1 VPAVVFLRCS
11 LVDVVDRLTTTP
23 PHAVGVSLV
32 GQTLVTV
39 GIAAAIA
46 ERSAFSRA
54 ENDRVCASAARLK
67 FEDDQRVP
75 FVCECGDARCL
86 GTVMLTLAVHAR
98 LRQESGRLV
107 VLPGHENAAEEQVT
121 EGRPDLGYVV
131 VQRPVDPAG

>member
-1 VPAVVFLRCS
+1 MPALVFLRCS
-11 LVDVVDRLTTTP
+11 LADVVDRLTTTP

-75 FVCECGDARCL
+75 FACECGMR
-86 GTVMLTLAVHAR
+86 
-98 LRQESGRLV
+98 V
-107 VLPGHENAAEEQVT
+107 VLA
-121 EGRPDLGYVV
+121 R
-131 VQRPVDPAG
+131 

>member
-1 VPAVVFLRCS
+1 
-11 LVDVVDRLTTTP
+11 
-23 PHAVGVSLV
+23 VSLI

-54 ENDRVCASAARLK
+54 ENDRVGASAVRLK

-86 GTVMLTLAVHAR
+86 GTVMLTLAMHAR

-107 VLPGHENAAEEQVT
+107 VLPGHENAAGERVT